1 VIIKFDLNSDL
12 YKKIQK
18 LIQDGKYDDIHQFV
32 KIAID
37 NQIQEESGGFGQSS
51 EKMVHEEISIS
62 QTADELIRLE
72 KESHDD
78 WEELEKKLKELKS
91 GVSDLTPEKEELI
104 WSFYN
109 RFLPIKIVILRLAK
123 LISLDRPRIEI
134 EDLQESALRFAQ
146 QISKQLRDYE
156 DENRITRNAKLSVG
170 LPLSE
175 VDLKGLRKK
184 SEIRKMT
191 AKIDSSEKRF
201 KNQFVGRYSKKDE
214 TFEGVCFSMGL
225 MNVKMANNV
234 CFVSIT
240 DLGKEFALL
249 ENPVL
254 SELKF
259 ERSLSDSEIGFIC
272 KNILPR
278 FPTENRLVHQVIDAI
293 SRKGELN
300 SKQLDHIFDEHKQ
313 VLFKFYSKHPGDL
326 TSKRKEDII
335 VQTRVA
341 TMGRL
346 SELRIVNWKI
356 NRKGLSEYSLNSE
369 KLNLLN

>member
-1 VIIKFDLNSDL
+1 MIIKFVVGSDL
-12 YKKIQK
+12 YKKIQE
-18 LIQDGKYDDIHQFV
+18 LIQDGKYDDIHQFI

-37 NQIQEESGGFGQSS
+37 NQIQEEHGGFEHAS
-51 EKMVHEEISIS
+51 EKMVLEENSIS
-62 QTADELIRLE
+62 QTTDELSRLE
-72 KESHDD
+72 KASHDI
-78 WEELEKKLKELKS
+78 WEELEEKLKELKS
-91 GVSDLTPEKEELI
+91 EVSDLTPEKEELI

-123 LISLDRPRIEI
+123 LISLDRPWIEI

-175 VDLKGLRKK
+175 ADLKGLRKK

-191 AKIDSSEKRF
+191 AKIDSSKKRF
-201 KNQFVGRYSKKDE
+201 KNQFVGRYIKKDE
-214 TFEGVCFSMGL
+214 TFEGICFSMGL

-259 ERSLSDSEIGFIC
+259 ERSLSDPEIRFIF

-278 FPTENRLVHQVIDAI
+278 FPTENRIVHQVIDAI
-293 SRKGELN
+293 SHKGELN
-300 SKQLDHIFDEHKQ
+300 SKQLEPIFYEHKE
-313 VLFKFYSKHPGDL
+313 VLFQFYSKDPRNL
-326 TSKRKEDII
+326 TNKRKEDII

-341 TMGRL
+341 AMGRL
-346 SELRIVNWKI
+346 SELRIVKWNI
-356 NRKGLSEYSLNSE
+356 NKVGISEYTLIQENIG
-369 KLNLLN
+369 LLG